1 MTTSRTPH
9 QQALSDLLAEIEA
22 GADGPEVGAFFDF
35 DGTLIAGYS
44 AEAWALDALRRR
56 RIDPQTMVRSL
67 VAGLDMHLR
76 GSDVTALMEIAA
88 ELGKGRQE
96 EALVE
101 LGRRLF
107 RERLAGTVYP
117 EARAIV
123 KAHQR
128 KGHTLALASSATRF
142 QAGPLAADLGIEHVL
157 CTRLEAVD
165 GRLTGRVDG
174 PVLWGRNKADAVA
187 AFAADVGVK
196 LPDSY
201 GYANGDEDVE
211 FLDTVGR
218 ARPLN
223 PAAGLARV
231 AAERGWPVLRF
242 EPRGRPGVVP
252 VVRTAAALGGIAG
265 TLGVGL
271 GLGLLNRSR
280 RTAVNYVA
288 TVAPEVALGLAGVEM
303 RVTGE
308 EHLWSARPAV
318 FVFNHQSSFD
328 VVVIARL
335 LRRDFTAVAKAELA
349 HDPRFAPL
357 AALLGVAYVDRG
369 DPAQAREALAPVV
382 DKLRCGISLAIAP
395 EGTRSAT
402 PTLGRFKSGAFH
414 IAVQAQVPVVPVVI
428 RNAGEIMW
436 RASLV
441 ARPGTVDVAVL
452 PPVPT
457 VGLGSDDAHDLRDG
471 VREQF
476 LGALADWPV

>member
-1 MTTSRTPH
+1 MGRREAL
-9 QQALSDLLAEIEA
+9 QALLSEIEA
-22 GADGPEVGAFFDF
+22 GPDGPEIGAFFDF

-44 AEAWALDALRRR
+44 AEAFVLDAIRRR
-56 RIDPQTMVRSL
+56 KVDPQMMVRSL
-67 VAGLDMHLR
+67 LAGLDMQLR

-88 ELGKGRQE
+88 EAGKGRRE

-107 RERLAGTVYP
+107 RERVAGTVYP

-128 KGHTLALASSATRF
+128 KGHTVALASSATTF
-142 QAGPLAADLGIEHVL
+142 QAGPLATDLGIDHVL
-157 CTRLEAVD
+157 CTKIEVID
-165 GRLTGRVDG
+165 GRLTGRIDG

-187 AFAADVGVK
+187 AFSAENGVK
-196 LPDSY
+196 LPESY

-211 FLDTVGR
+211 FLASVGR

-223 PAAGLARV
+223 PAPGLARV
-231 AAERGWPVLRF
+231 ADERGWPIVRF
-242 EPRGRPGVVP
+242 EPRGRPGIVP
-252 VVRTAAALGGIAG
+252 IARTAAALGGIAT
-265 TLGVGL
+265 TLGVGI
-271 GLGLLNRSR
+271 GLGVLNRSR

-288 TVAPEVALGLAGVEM
+288 TVAPEVALALAGVDM

-308 EHLWSARPAV
+308 EHLWSDRPAV

-328 VVVIARL
+328 VIVISRL

-357 AALLGVAYVDRG
+357 GALADVAYVHRG
-369 DPAQAREALAPVV
+369 DHSQSQAALAPVI
-382 DKLRCGISLAIAP
+382 DKLRAGISLAIAP
-395 EGTRSAT
+395 EGTRSTT
-402 PTLGRFKSGAFH
+402 PTLGPFKKGAFH
-414 IAVQAQVPVVPVVI
+414 IAVEAQVPVVPVVI

-436 RASLV
+436 RASMV
-441 ARPGTVDVAVL
+441 ARPGTVHVAVL

-457 VGLGSDDAHDLRDG
+457 RGLGHADVDDLCGR
-471 VREQF
+471 VRRQF
-476 LGALADWPV
+476 ADTMESWPRA

>member
-1 MTTSRTPH
+1 MTEVREQPE
-9 QQALSDLLAEIEA
+9 LSELLADIEA
-22 GADGPEVGAFFDF
+22 GPEGPEIGAFFDF

-56 RIDPQTMVRSL
+56 KIDPQTMVRSL
-67 VAGLDMHLR
+67 LAGLDMHLR

-88 ELGKGRQE
+88 ELGKGRRE
-96 EALVE
+96 EALIE
-101 LGRRLF
+101 LGQRLF
-107 RERLAGTVYP
+107 RERLARTVYP
-117 EARAIV
+117 EARAVV

-128 KGHTLALASSATRF
+128 QRHTLALASSATNF
-142 QAGPLAADLGIEHVL
+142 QAGPLAADLGIDHVL
-157 CTRLEAVD
+157 CTKLEVVD
-165 GRLTGRVDG
+165 GRLTGRVAG

-187 AFAADVGVK
+187 AFAADNGVK
-196 LPDSY
+196 LAESY

-211 FLDTVGR
+211 FLETVGR

-223 PAAGLARV
+223 PAPRLARV
-231 AAERGWPVLRF
+231 AAERGWPIHRF
-242 EPRGRPGVVP
+242 EARGRPGIVP

-288 TVAPEVALGLAGVEM
+288 TVAPEVALGLAGVELGV
-303 RVTGE
+303 RGE

-328 VVVIARL
+328 VIVISRL

-357 AALLGVAYVDRG
+357 AALVGVSYVHRG
-369 DPAQAREALAPVV
+369 DPAQARAALAPVV
-382 DKLRCGISLAIAP
+382 EKLRSGISLAIAP

-402 PTLGRFKSGAFH
+402 PTLGPFKSGAFH
-414 IAVQAQVPVVPVVI
+414 IAVEAHVPVVPVVI

-457 VGLGSDDAHDLRDG
+457 EGLEPGDVDDLCGRI
-471 VREQF
+471 RSQF
-476 LGALADWPV
+476 LDTLDDWPG